1 MKTTG
6 DQERRGSGR
15 VARSLTINA
24 PPQKLLSLWRD
35 PQVQARLLAP
45 VARQVSG
52 DARQMRWH
60 VPLPMDRSVEM
71 ETRELSRTDDGSP
84 QDSVSHQTTTLGD
97 SEISLTTTF
106 SLRRAPAEFGTEALL
121 TVDYALPGGM
131 LADAAVRLAG
141 SVPELMVGKALRR
154 LKALVETGEIPT
166 LQANP
171 SARGGGDAK

>member
-6 DQERRGSGR
+6 NQDRRGSGR
-15 VARSLTINA
+15 VARSLTIDA
-24 PPQKLLSLWRD
+24 PPQELLSLWRD
-35 PQVQARLLAP
+35 PQVQARLMAP
-45 VARQVSG
+45 VATQVSG
-52 DARQMRWH
+52 DGRHMRWH

-71 ETRELSRTDDGSP
+71 ETLELSRTDS
-84 QDSVSHQTTTLGD
+84 SVGHETTTLGD
-97 SEISLTTTF
+97 AEISLTTTF
-106 SLRRAPAEFGTEALL
+106 SVRPAPAEFGTEALL

-141 SVPELMVGKALRR
+141 SIPELMVGKALRR

-171 SARGGGDAK
+171 SARGSGDAK